1 MGRREPANVSKGGSG
16 LVAVQSKQQKVAH
29 CCFIQV
35 CRNVR
40 MLPQAIQDVAKQ
52 KELAKFGVVKGLD
65 AEMVAGAKKFPLARV
80 PDRERKIPAQALYAI
95 LSPNRIRPQ
104 NQIGV
109 AGRAAPQ
116 RGIEFLALGHFPNQ
130 LVPAINARVSRNPIL
145 AGETSGLALIPRF
158 KRGSQQ
164 GVAEARG
171 SAGPGVARVRPAIRE
186 GIGQSLQQGAIDS
199 RSAPLEHAHDPAH
212 SGWVS
217 SEEMARSK
225 GTNLGSESV
234 WSFKRTWLS
243 STQAW
248 ASNRPASF
256 LAPIFRSAA
265 KPWRRKSIHNTRD
278 CSRQFAW
285 KKRLRAAA
293 V

>member
-1 MGRREPANVSKGGSG
+1 MGRREPANISKGGGG
-16 LVAVQSKQQKVAH
+16 LVAVQSKQQEVADR
-29 CCFIQV
+29 CFIQV

-40 MLPQAIQDVAKQ
+40 MLPQAIQDVAEQ
-52 KELAKFGVVKGLD
+52 EELAKLGVVKRLD
-65 AEMVAGAKKFPLARV
+65 AEMVARAKEFPFARI
-80 PDRERKIPAQALYAI
+80 PNREREIAAQALYAI
-95 LSPNRIRPQ
+95 FSPNRIRTQ

-109 AGRAAPQ
+109 ARRAARQ
-116 RGIEFLALGHFPNQ
+116 RGIEFLSLRHFPKQ
-130 LVPAINARVSRNPIL
+130 LVPAINARVSGNPIL
-145 AGETSGLALIPRF
+145 AGEIGRLLLVLRF
-158 KRGSQQ
+158 NRGSQQ
-164 GVAEARG
+164 GVTEARG
-171 SAGPGVARVRPAIRE
+171 STGPGVARVRPAIRE